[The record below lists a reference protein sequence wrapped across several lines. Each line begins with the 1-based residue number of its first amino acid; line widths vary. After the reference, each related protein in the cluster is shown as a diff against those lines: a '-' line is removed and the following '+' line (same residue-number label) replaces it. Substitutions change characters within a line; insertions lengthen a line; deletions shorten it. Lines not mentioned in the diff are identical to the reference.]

1 MNNYRTEVTRIINTQ
16 SVTKPKHVFRMKNI
30 LPVVIG
36 AFEQTFSVVKHKL
49 WLHNEYKD
57 KS

>member
-49 WLHNEYKD
+49 WLQ
-57 KS
+57 

>member
-36 AFEQTFSVVKHKL
+36 ALEQTFSVVKHKL